1 MFRSILY
8 IGIIIFL
15 GGRFISC
22 KPETNST
29 NSTTE
34 NAVTY
39 PGTNPDIG
47 VATPE
52 VKTTIIAVDGGWGYD
67 VSLNGQP
74 YIHQVH
80 IPAINGNHVFI
91 SEQEAQQVADIVA
104 QKIQNNEMPPSV
116 SIEELQQ
123 LNITIK

>member
-1 MFRSILY
+1 MFRSIIY

-22 KPETNST
+22 KQETKAI
-29 NSTTE
+29 NSTTD
-34 NAVTY
+34 NAVTN

-47 VATPE
+47 VATAE

-91 SEQEAQQVADIVA
+91 SEQEAQKVADLVA

>member
-1 MFRSILY
+1 MFRSIIY

-22 KPETNST
+22 KPETNSI
-29 NSTTE
+29 NSTTD
-34 NAVTY
+34 NAVTN

-52 VKTTIIAVDGGWGYD
+52 VKTTIIPVDGGWGYNI
-67 VSLNGQP
+67 SINNEP
-74 YIHQVH
+74 YIHQIH

-91 SEQEAQQVADIVA
+91 SEQEAQKVADLVA

-116 SIEELQQ
+116 DVEELNA

>member
-8 IGIIIFL
+8 ICIIIFL

-22 KPETNST
+22 KPETNSI

-34 NAVTY
+34 NAVIY